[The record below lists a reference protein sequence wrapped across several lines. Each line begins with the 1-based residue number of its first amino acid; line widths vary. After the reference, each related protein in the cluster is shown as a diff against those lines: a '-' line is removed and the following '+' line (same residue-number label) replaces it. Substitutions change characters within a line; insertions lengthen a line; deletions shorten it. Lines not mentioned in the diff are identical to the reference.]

1 MKPLKTTTPLARWL
15 LRLSLAAFIFFAYFG
30 TFKNF
35 EFNNLEFY
43 FASVYVIFGA
53 LLFIGGFL
61 SKSSLTV
68 LSGFII
74 FLLSVYLLIKSFS
87 GDIGEHLLAYLLP
100 ASIAFYFLST
110 GNDS

>member
-15 LRLSLAAFIFFAYFG
+15 LRLSLAVFIFFAYFG
-30 TFKNF
+30 TFKKL
-35 EFNNLEFY
+35 EFGNLEFY
-43 FASVYVIFGA
+43 FASVYVIFGV

-74 FLLSVYLLIKSFS
+74 FLLSVYLLIKTFS
-87 GDIGEHLLAYLLP
+87 GDISEHMLGYLLP

>member
-1 MKPLKTTTPLARWL
+1 MKPLKSTTPLARWL
-15 LRLSLAAFIFFAYFG
+15 LRLSLVVFIFFTYFG

-35 EFNNLEFY
+35 DFNSLEFY

-68 LSGFII
+68 ISAFIL

-87 GDIGEHLLAYLLP
+87 GDIGEHLLEYLLP

-110 GNDS
+110 GNA